1 MAYVKKITTDQ
12 FIRDVIDFE
21 LKPYGINFEYILNL
35 PKEPKNKDEID
46 PNIEYQ
52 DKWFSRYKFKT
63 FDEFNAFRKYF
74 YERWKDYSKL
84 KTLVKFVSF
93 PRTKE
98 SSTEIRE
105 IFSSAGVVLN
115 PDAKIAAAVEKG
127 VLRKN
132 AYCPCRLQKL
142 PEFFCPCEEFKSQL
156 LDPSFKGF
164 CHCRLY
170 MKP

>member
-74 YERWKDYSKL
+74 YEHWKDYSPKR
-84 KTLVKFVSF
+84 KW
-93 PRTKE
+93 TKDILYRAFE
-98 SSTEIRE
+98 CFNLQYGLATGYDFDEH
-105 IFSSAGVVLN
+105 LYKKN
-115 PDAKIAAAVEKG
+115 TDDMYEKVFG
-127 VLRKN
+127 S
-132 AYCPCRLQKL
+132 
-142 PEFFCPCEEFKSQL
+142 KSN
-156 LDPSFKGF
+156 K
-164 CHCRLY
+164 
-170 MKP
+170 K

>member
-74 YERWKDYSKL
+74 YEHWKDYSPKRKWTKDIL
-84 KTLVKFVSF
+84 YRSFEWFNLQYSLATGYDLAEHLYKKNADDMYEKVFVS
-93 PRTKE
+93 
-98 SSTEIRE
+98 
-105 IFSSAGVVLN
+105 
-115 PDAKIAAAVEKG
+115 
-127 VLRKN
+127 
-132 AYCPCRLQKL
+132 
-142 PEFFCPCEEFKSQL
+142 KSN
-156 LDPSFKGF
+156 K
-164 CHCRLY
+164 
-170 MKP
+170 K

>member
-52 DKWFSRYKFKT
+52 DNWFSRYQFKT

-74 YERWKDYSKL
+74 YEHWKDCATKINWKKDILYREFEWFNFNYGLSIGYDLAEHLYK
-84 KTLVKFVSF
+84 KNADDMYKKVFVS
-93 PRTKE
+93 
-98 SSTEIRE
+98 
-105 IFSSAGVVLN
+105 
-115 PDAKIAAAVEKG
+115 
-127 VLRKN
+127 
-132 AYCPCRLQKL
+132 
-142 PEFFCPCEEFKSQL
+142 KSN
-156 LDPSFKGF
+156 K
-164 CHCRLY
+164 
-170 MKP
+170 K

>member
-35 PKEPKNKDEID
+35 PKESKNKDEID

-74 YERWKDYSKL
+74 YEHWKDYSPK
-84 KTLVKFVSF
+84 
-93 PRTKE
+93 RNWTKDILYRAFE
-98 SSTEIRE
+98 CFNLQYGLATGYDFDEH
-105 IFSSAGVVLN
+105 LY
-115 PDAKIAAAVEKG
+115 K
-127 VLRKN
+127 KN
-132 AYCPCRLQKL
+132 ADDMYAKVFGP
-142 PEFFCPCEEFKSQL
+142 KSN
-156 LDPSFKGF
+156 K
-164 CHCRLY
+164 
-170 MKP
+170 K

>member
-74 YERWKDYSKL
+74 YEHWKDCATKINWKKDILYREFEWFNFNYGLSIGYDLAEHLYK
-84 KTLVKFVSF
+84 KNADDMYKKVFVS
-93 PRTKE
+93 
-98 SSTEIRE
+98 
-105 IFSSAGVVLN
+105 
-115 PDAKIAAAVEKG
+115 
-127 VLRKN
+127 
-132 AYCPCRLQKL
+132 
-142 PEFFCPCEEFKSQL
+142 KSN
-156 LDPSFKGF
+156 K
-164 CHCRLY
+164 
-170 MKP
+170 K

>member
-74 YERWKDYSKL
+74 YEHWKDCATKINWKKDILYREFEWFNLNYGLSIGYDLAGHLYK
-84 KTLVKFVSF
+84 KNADDMYKKVFVS
-93 PRTKE
+93 K
-98 SSTEIRE
+98 
-105 IFSSAGVVLN
+105 
-115 PDAKIAAAVEKG
+115 
-127 VLRKN
+127 
-132 AYCPCRLQKL
+132 
-142 PEFFCPCEEFKSQL
+142 
-156 LDPSFKGF
+156 
-164 CHCRLY
+164 
-170 MKP
+170 